1 VRCLDPRFPAQSSPT
16 SGLARLDVRCPSG
29 PHKPKPPEEM
39 HDLDTLVTKSLL
51 LLTFV
56 ATLLALRG
64 ETWDKNKRG
73 LSKLSTTG
81 WFIAFLSFS
90 AMCLT
95 WYWQDKQEADERSAR
110 DRSLSDLL
118 YTSYSIWNGA
128 SHPIIGVREDIV
140 ERSCGILD
148 SQIVTRRKH
157 IDLELA
163 PSVESLAAECMSRDD
178 QATLLFNAHEV
189 IVDLCKAVGESD
201 STLFDVVNCVFYVQ
215 SWERGVVAYTADGQ
229 PAWITE

>member
-1 VRCLDPRFPAQSSPT
+1 
-16 SGLARLDVRCPSG
+16 
-29 PHKPKPPEEM
+29 
-39 HDLDTLVTKSLL
+39 LDTLVTKSLL

-118 YTSYSIWNGA
+118 HNWMVHCVSILQRNV
-128 SHPIIGVREDIV
+128 SNVV
-140 ERSCGILD
+140 
-148 SQIVTRRKH
+148 
-157 IDLELA
+157 LA
-163 PSVESLAAECMSRDD
+163 R
-178 QATLLFNAHEV
+178 
-189 IVDLCKAVGESD
+189 
-201 STLFDVVNCVFYVQ
+201 
-215 SWERGVVAYTADGQ
+215 
-229 PAWITE
+229 